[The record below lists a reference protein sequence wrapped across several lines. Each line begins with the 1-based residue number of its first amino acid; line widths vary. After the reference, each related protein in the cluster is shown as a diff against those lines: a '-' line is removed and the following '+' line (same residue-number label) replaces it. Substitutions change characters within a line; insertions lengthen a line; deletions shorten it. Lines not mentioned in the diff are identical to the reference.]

1 MNPAKRVKHAK
12 NTMVITKSKS
22 DKMRMKS
29 KEQVQKETKYGDV
42 YTLEEFIEYVEDGS
56 FIPYDGVGY
65 FHDGEKETD
74 RCVWDDNVTVE
85 EVKKYPYVCWYN
97 R

>member
-1 MNPAKRVKHAK
+1 
-12 NTMVITKSKS
+12 
-22 DKMRMKS
+22 MKT
-29 KEQVQKETKYGDV
+29 KEQVQKEGLVAKCGGDV
-42 YTLEEFIEYVEDGS
+42 YTLEEFIEYVENGY
-56 FIPYDGVGY
+56 FIPYDGIGY

-74 RCVWDDNVTVE
+74 RCVWDNSVTAE